1 VTLAQNFP
9 SEAEVDAAWERA
21 LRAGATAV
29 KPPQAADWGGY
40 SGYFADPTAM
50 SGSSPPTRSGRWP
63 RTAASPFPGTDAVTV
78 SAADLG
84 LYAVGLFLLWL
95 TPGPVWVAITARALS
110 RGFRGAWPLAV
121 GVTVGDVLWPL
132 CAILGVS
139 WILSVWE
146 GFLDAMVWVA
156 AATFVV
162 MGALVIRSAG
172 RPIGRIRGSR
182 GRDVGGLRRGVAAI
196 LANPK
201 AILFYMGM
209 LPGFFD
215 VTRLTGP
222 DIAAILLVSMAI
234 PLVGNLLMA
243 LLVDRARSFLG
254 LPRGRPQDQSR
265 GGGLARCVGLAI
277 PLL

>member
-1 VTLAQNFP
+1 
-9 SEAEVDAAWERA
+9 
-21 LRAGATAV
+21 
-29 KPPQAADWGGY
+29 
-40 SGYFADPTAM
+40 M
-50 SGSSPPTRSGRWP
+50 
-63 RTAASPFPGTDAVTV
+63 TV
-78 SAADLG
+78 SLHDLA
-84 LYAVGLFLLWL
+84 LYAIGILLLWL

-110 RGFRGAWPLAV
+110 GGFRGAWPLAV
-121 GVTVGDVLWPL
+121 GVTLGDVLWPL
-132 CAILGVS
+132 CAILGVT

-146 GFLDAMVWVA
+146 GFLDAMTWVA
-156 AATFVV
+156 AATFVL
-162 MGALVIRSAG
+162 MGALVIRAAG
-172 RPIGRIRGSR
+172 KPIGADSR
-182 GRDVGGLRRGVAAI
+182 LTRPGMWAGFVAGVAAI

-243 LLVDRARSFLG
+243 LLVDRARSFLASPAAVRRTN
-254 LPRGRPQDQSR
+254 LVA
-265 GGGLARCVGLAI
+265 GGLLVAVGLAI